1 MKSNKKLDLA
11 IELIKIMD
19 TRSKYIRIMG
29 ESNELPGLKGLK
41 ELIVDEADKTI
52 DALLDSMATA
62 YASALSKQDLQGLL
76 DFFGSKIG
84 KRCMAA
90 ELKLEPELVASR
102 VAWYQIVLQNA
113 EERYQ
118 GEYLERK
125 AKEGIN
131 AKDYIPPLNI
141 GR

>member
-1 MKSNKKLDLA
+1 MKTNKKLDLA
-11 IELIKIMD
+11 IELIKVIN
-19 TRSKYIRIMG
+19 TRGKYIRIVDKAD
-29 ESNELPGLKGLK
+29 ELSCLKGLK
-41 ELIVDEADKTI
+41 ELIVDEANKTI
-52 DALLDSMATA
+52 DALLDSMAA
-62 YASALSKQDLQGLL
+62 SYASALSKQELQGLL

-90 ELKLEPELVASR
+90 ELKLEPELIASR
-102 VAWYQIVLQNA
+102 IEWYQTVLQNA
-113 EERYQ
+113 EKRYQ

-125 AKEGIN
+125 TKEGIN